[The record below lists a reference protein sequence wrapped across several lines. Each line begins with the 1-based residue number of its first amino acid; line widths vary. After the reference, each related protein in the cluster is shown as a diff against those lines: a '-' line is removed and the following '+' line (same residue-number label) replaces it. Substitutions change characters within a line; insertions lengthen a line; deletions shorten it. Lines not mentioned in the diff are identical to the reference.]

1 MICLILI
8 ISLLAQLSPF
18 HCGEKVRITAKP
30 NAGYRFVEWSDGV
43 KEAEREVELYSDSTL
58 TARFE
63 IEQATSIEQT
73 PPNNEPKPA
82 QKILING
89 HLYILH
95 NGKTYTIQGSQIP

>member
-18 HCGEKVRITAKP
+18 HCGQTVRITAKP
-30 NAGYRFVEWSDGV
+30 NAGFRFVEWSDGV
-43 KEAEREVELYSDSTL
+43 KEAEREVELQSDSTL

-63 IEQATSIEQT
+63 KEQATPLEHTPTENQQT
-73 PPNNEPKPA
+73 A
-82 QKILING
+82 QKVLING

-95 NGKTYTIQGSQIP
+95 NGHTYTIQGAQIP

>member
-18 HCGEKVRITAKP
+18 HCGETVRVTAKP
-30 NAGYRFVEWSDGV
+30 NPGYRFVEWSDGV
-43 KEAEREVELYSDSTL
+43 KEAERDVVLYSDSTL

-63 IEQATSIEQT
+63 KEQATSIEQT
-73 PPNNEPKPA
+73 PSDEERKPA

-95 NGKTYTIQGSQIP
+95 DGKTYTIQGSQIP